1 MPTLTRSQEARTQ
14 TKQSMM
20 HWLLWAQQHG
30 YALVERKTLVKNECL
45 AFLEIWGQPRIARE
59 RYLFYLPEPVTT
71 SPVTMI
77 SRIYINSGSRWYSEQ
92 LHGCYSPFFTPRGRD
107 ARSRTIHCTCKRTLP
122 VVAQFIAPSG
132 ISIEENVQGDMC
144 NKLRGYGLCGHGA
157 INCAATVCA
166 L

>member
-71 SPVTMI
+71 SPVTML
-77 SRIYINSGSRWYSEQ
+77 YIMTDEEHFED
-92 LHGCYSPFFTPRGRD
+92 LHKFW
-107 ARSRTIHCTCKRTLP
+107 L
-122 VVAQFIAPSG
+122 QM
-132 ISIEENVQGDMC
+132 VQ
-144 NKLRGYGLCGHGA
+144 
-157 INCAATVCA
+157 
-166 L
+166 